1 MDLQESQGMKGSLT
15 IERTNSLGELVE
27 KIFIP
32 NLVVTTGKT
41 FIASRIVG
49 TASAVMS
56 HMALGTGAV
65 APVVGDTTL
74 GSEIGRVALASGT
87 AAAAVATF
95 TANFPAG
102 TATGA
107 LTEAG
112 IFNAASAGTMMCRT
126 TFPVVNKAALDS
138 ISISWAVT
146 VA

>member
-49 TASAVMS
+49 TATAVMS

>member
-1 MDLQESQGMKGSLT
+1 MDLQESQGIKGSLT